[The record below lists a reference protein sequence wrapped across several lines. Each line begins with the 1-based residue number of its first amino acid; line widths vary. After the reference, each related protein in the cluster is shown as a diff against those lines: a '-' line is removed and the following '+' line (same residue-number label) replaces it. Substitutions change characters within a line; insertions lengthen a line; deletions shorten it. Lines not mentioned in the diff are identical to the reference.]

1 MTFDATSTLARADRA
16 RETPRNSRTPSLD
29 LDSVYGAGPVAQQEL
44 YDPADH
50 VKLKV
55 ESGGLFEDLPRRAD
69 GAAIIG
75 DPRNDENLII
85 AGLHCA
91 FLLFHNRAVD
101 YVREQ
106 GQPMRPDRTSSRRRA
121 G

>member
-1 MTFDATSTLARADRA
+1 MPTSRLGQPTNPADGAQLPHAGARPRLGLRRRA
-16 RETPRNSRTPSLD
+16 RS
-29 LDSVYGAGPVAQQEL
+29 AQQEL

-69 GAAIIG
+69 GTAIIG

-85 AGLHCA
+85 AGLHAPSCSSTTA
-91 FLLFHNRAVD
+91 RST
-101 YVREQ
+101 
-106 GQPMRPDRTSSRRRA
+106 TSAARGA
-121 G
+121 

>member
-1 MTFDATSTLARADRA
+1 M
-16 RETPRNSRTPSLD
+16 
-29 LDSVYGAGPVAQQEL
+29 AQQEL

-50 VKLKV
+50 VKLKL

-69 GAAIIG
+69 GTAIVG

-91 FLLFHNRAVD
+91 FLRFHNRAVD
-101 YVREQ
+101 HVRGEAAQ
-106 GQPMRPDRTSSRRRA
+106 RRGRRVRRRRA
-121 G
+121 A